1 MNLLLISEAS
11 IIEHIFTL
19 VCKRLEINLT
29 IQKIHSLNAD
39 YDLIIVDQ
47 TFIDDKFNSLKPHTR
62 KLGAISSEELS
73 FDKSKD
79 FVIPRPFL
87 PTQLEAIL
95 TEQKQVLKDEDEY
108 EYEKNKLVASTPYIQ
123 PIQSELKPVVSDD
136 SSDDSVIIVP
146 IVDYV
151 ETALDQEV
159 LRNSNNS
166 KNTEQI
172 IGEYDEE
179 DESIVSL
186 NALNLGGVLDS
197 NELNKIT
204 DILREDT
211 IQNEINLEKNDWLD
225 INSIIDDALAEVREY
240 EFDLKQVQSKPYE
253 LILSN
258 YNIDELRP
266 LLEKLDQ
273 TIVDRIS
280 AGETVDVK
288 ISLKGK

>member
-95 TEQKQVLKDEDEY
+95 IEQKQILKDEDEY

-151 ETALDQEV
+151 ESALDQEV
-159 LRNSNNS
+159 LRNS
-166 KNTEQI
+166 KNIEPV

-186 NALNLGGVLDS
+186 NAMNLGGVLDS

-211 IQNEINLEKNDWLD
+211 IQNEINLEKNDWQD

-240 EFDLKQVQSKPYE
+240 EFDLKQQQVQSVKPYE

-258 YNIDELRP
+258 FNINELRP